1 MINQNEE
8 MLNSIRYAMASSSL
22 PALTGSSN
30 EIETARNI
38 RIDMLIEADDII
50 AGMHKKANEGEAPC
64 HLWGKAVAASR
75 QMRGATS
82 AGWWVARRNMKVDT
96 LLKELG
102 S

>member
-1 MINQNEE
+1 MTNQSEE
-8 MLNSIRYAMASSSL
+8 MLSSIRYAMASSNL

-30 EIETARNI
+30 EIEMARNI
-38 RIDMLIEADDII
+38 RIDMLIGADDII
-50 AGMHKKANEGEAPC
+50 AELHKRANDGDVPSDR
-64 HLWGKAVAASR
+64 WGKAIAASG

-82 AGWWVARRNMKVDT
+82 AGWWVARRNMNVGT